1 MTSTPNRRILLVDD
15 MPSIHGDFRKIFRT
29 QMQQH
34 AQLGAMEAA
43 LFGKEKPAALEV
55 SFELDSA
62 YQGQEAWAMVQTSV
76 AVGRPYAM
84 AFVDMRMPP
93 GWNGMQTIEHLWQA
107 DARLQVVICTAYS
120 DTPWDDLLAR
130 LDVRDRLLILKK
142 PFEAIEVYQLASSLT
157 AKWQMA
163 EDMAAQLA
171 RLEVVVH
178 NRTHELHAAHDSLQY
193 QATHDTL
200 TGLPNRS
207 LLEDRLRQAMAYA
220 DRSARQVTVAMIDLD
235 NFKLINDTLGHQ
247 AGDELL
253 KTMADRMA
261 ACVRSVDTVVR
272 QGGDEFVVVLFDQPV
287 QGESGLPTLH
297 RLRDAMAQP
306 VVLGR
311 HTLQITASM
320 GLATYPA
327 DGTDVETLLMN
338 ADAAMYRAKELGR
351 NNYQFYA
358 AEMNHKAQ
366 NKLAMF
372 EGLRN
377 AITHGAFELAYQ
389 PKVALQTGQIIGVEA
404 LIRWQHPEQ
413 GLVAPDQFIPLAEES
428 GLIVPIGE
436 WVLRTAC
443 MQNKAWQ
450 DAGMGAIGISV
461 NVSARQFRE
470 EDLLKRVAQALED
483 SGMQAEYLELELT
496 ESLIMQDLEKALET
510 MRALQAM
517 GVQLSID
524 DFGTGYSSLSALKSF
539 PIVRLK
545 IDRAFVR
552 DIPHDE
558 DDKAIARA
566 IISLGHELGLK
577 VIAEGVETVQQL
589 DFLRANQCDEM
600 QGYYFSRPVP
610 ASGIEALLRAHSRP
624 EWI

>member
-34 AQLGAMEAA
+34 AELGAMEAA
-43 LFGKEKPAALEV
+43 LFGKEKRPALEV
-55 SFELDSA
+55 SYELDSA
-62 YQGQEAWAMVQTSV
+62 YQGQEAWAMVQTAV

-93 GWNGMQTIEHLWQA
+93 GWDGMQTIEHLWQA

-171 RLEVVVH
+171 RLEVAVH
-178 NRTHELHAAHDSLQY
+178 SRTHELHAAHDSLQY
-193 QATHDTL
+193 LATHDSL

-253 KTMADRMA
+253 KTMAARMV
-261 ACVRSVDTVVR
+261 ACVRSVDTVGR

-287 QGESGLPTLH
+287 QGETGIPTLH

-327 DGTDVETLLMN
+327 DGADVEALLMN

-358 AEMNHKAQ
+358 TEMNHKAQ

-377 AITHGAFELAYQ
+377 AMAQGAFQLVYQ
-389 PKVALQTGQIIGVEA
+389 PKVALRTGQIIGVEA

-413 GLVAPDQFIPLAEES
+413 GVISPDQFIPLAEES

-470 EDLLKRVAQALED
+470 KDLLKRVAQALED
-483 SGMQAEYLELELT
+483 SGLQAEYLELELT

-558 DDKAIARA
+558 DDQAIARA
-566 IISLGHELGLK
+566 IISLGHELDLK
-577 VIAEGVETVQQL
+577 VIAEGVETAQQL
-589 DFLRANQCDEM
+589 DFLRANHCDEI

-610 ASGIEALLRAHSRP
+610 ASGIEALLQARTTP
-624 EWI
+624 EWV